1 MQDWEVDS
9 VAPLLSG
16 LYVIKI
22 WLGDVDKLVWLP
34 FPNKGFKVKHYYY
47 ILRGRSR
54 FSMEKHLESSCL
66 AEGFFFFLVCVC
78 VCGIRRILIV
88 DNLRKRS
95 PSIME

>member
-9 VAPLLSG
+9 VAQLLSD

-34 FPNKGFKVKHYYY
+34 FPIKGFKVKCYYY

-66 AEGFFFFLVCVC
+66 AVGFFFFWCVCVC
-78 VCGIRRILIV
+78 VALGGF
-88 DNLRKRS
+88 
-95 PSIME
+95 